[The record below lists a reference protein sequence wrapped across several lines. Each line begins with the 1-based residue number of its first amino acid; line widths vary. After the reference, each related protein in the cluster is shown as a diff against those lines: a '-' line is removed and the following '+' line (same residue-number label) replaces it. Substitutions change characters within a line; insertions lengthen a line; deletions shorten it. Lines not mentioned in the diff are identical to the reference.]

1 MEILFIAILLIG
13 LVALLYVCVL
23 LRDIRMDIEILSLE
37 QSRLASRLERIKGE
51 LEQNQSKSL
60 LKG

>member
-51 LEQNQSKSL
+51 LEQKQSKSL

>member
-51 LEQNQSKSL
+51 LEQKQSKTL